1 MKLTSYD
8 GFVWGNSGYWVST
21 DDATMLVNDVQPQI
35 LNRPGTYPTFGLS
48 IIGAMFLTCQI
59 GYEGPLPWETAF
71 LNFYKRINPAN
82 INIAPGTNRILKA
95 LRNDG
100 VELSIKAMAMIPQA
114 SSSGDFNIK
123 DITFV
128 CAEPF
133 WTDSSYTTGTG
144 GYS

>member
-1 MKLTSYD
+1 MKLISYD

-21 DDATMLVNDVQPQI
+21 SDATMLINEVQPQV
-35 LNRPGTYPTFGLS
+35 LPRPGTYPTFGLS
-48 IIGAMFLTCQI
+48 IIGAMYLPCQV
-59 GYEGPLPWETAF
+59 GYDGPLPYETAF

-82 INIAPGTNRILKA
+82 INVTANRKLVA
-95 LRNDG
+95 QRNDG
-100 VELSIKAMAMIPQA
+100 VMLNITAMAMIPQV
-114 SSSGDFNIK
+114 SSTGDFNIK
-123 DITFV
+123 DITFI